1 MKGLRVTSLL
11 CSLLVLLTMFPD
23 PATATS
29 LTLSGN
35 LRFASLD
42 GSSQD
47 ADGTVN
53 DVFTVNGDLV
63 LDGTINCNDDLPLT
77 GNQGGCPVGIAVTGN
92 MTMNAGSGIFT
103 ENRRETG
110 DSGLISLTVGGDLIL
125 HGPAASLP
133 GAVVSSSRIPGSSGQ
148 TRDVSADVSGAVTL
162 EAGSI
167 IAASTKTGNAGTI
180 RITAGGAARIAGL
193 IASGASRTV
202 LASRWTGPAL
212 DSGSSGQGGG
222 PIILRSRASASPG
235 IRIEPTATVVSQGEE
250 AGGNLVLLEA
260 CGIEV
265 RGLVAS
271 LSKNNGLTQVVLRS
285 GKGILV
291 DGQDL
296 GNPAAPTA
304 RFGRVRGDGTQQGAN
319 GYLVDLFAEGDI
331 QVFGPVSTNAN
342 LAAVTSSPG
351 EQPQRLAGGTIN
363 AISLGGALSATGN
376 AFTTGRD
383 RPGDRGGA
391 IDLRSRGDVTL
402 DDAALRSIG
411 DLQTNASFRAGGTI
425 AVRSYQGNVSWT
437 FGIGDVRPAGT
448 GFGPN
453 NQGRITLTACGT
465 IDITGTQFPVMGNP
479 VAPFPVENEGVCS
492 PAAPSLPA
500 GEPALPVCNRQ
511 PAADDQTATTKED
524 TAVNLT
530 LTGSDPDSSPLTFSI
545 VTPPAHGSLG
555 ALTSPTA
562 TSVQVTYTPNADFNG
577 SDSFTFQVD
586 DGQGGHDTGTVSL
599 TVTAVNDVPS
609 FTAGPDQTVGE
620 DAGPQTVS
628 PWATAISAGA
638 ANESGQVLDFQ
649 VTGNSNPGLFAAGPA
664 VSSSGVLTYTPVAGA
679 TGTAAITLVLH
690 DNGGT
695 ADGGADT
702 SAPQTFNITV
712 LPVNDAPSF
721 VKGPDVSAFDNGGPV
736 TVSPW
741 ATAIS
746 AGPPDESGQALSFQV
761 TGNSNPGIFA
771 AGPAVSPAG
780 VLTFTPAQ
788 VPSGT
793 STATITIVLHDNGG
807 TANGGVDTSAPQS
820 FVISITHANN
830 PPALVANP
838 RETFDT
844 IGNTL
849 LEVSGAPGADGPKVV
864 VGHNLLANFTDSDGP
879 SPLSASLVAAS
890 SGAVVT
896 IDPNSGTFT
905 YLPPA
910 GATGTDTFTYSVT
923 DGESTVTRTV
933 TIHLLSRVWYVKNDA
948 AADDGLGRSS
958 DPFDT
963 LAEAQAASAA
973 NDTIFVF
980 AGDGTTAGQDAG
992 IALKNGQRLI
1002 GEAVGLSVSV
1012 GVNGNAAPT
1021 HLVDADGRPLLDA
1034 TAANT
1039 NAVSATDAIPAEIA
1053 GLSLAGST
1061 NGIDITTTGIFSG
1074 SGTLDIHDIV
1084 VRSAGL
1090 EGIDINAGGTGTLTL
1105 SVRGSDL
1112 TAAGTGLDLQR
1123 SGGTVIVTAF
1133 GDNVVREA
1141 TGGSGIVVTGP
1152 VTFDAIPGGAVNP
1165 VSGGTT
1171 NIGVPGNGV
1180 GGAGLVLTGISGSL
1194 GFNALGVFAD
1204 GGAGV
1209 RVTGS
1214 GPATAQ
1220 LGVTGTGIVAATG
1233 GPALD
1238 LATLTADL
1246 QHLTLTSTNSANTGV
1261 ALNGIAGTVS
1271 ADSSSSISNIASA
1284 AGTAFQV
1291 GTSTAAISYAGT
1303 ISTSTGKGV
1312 DLTGNTGGTIAFT
1325 GTLTLSTGINPAF
1338 NATGGGT
1345 VTATDANSTLTTTTG
1360 TALNV
1365 ASTTI
1370 GASGLKFKS
1379 ISAGTAASGP
1389 ASGIVLNNTGA
1400 SGGLTVTGTGTAGSG
1415 GTIQRAATG
1424 ISLTSTRSVSISSM
1438 QLNDFT
1444 DFGIRGSSVVN
1455 FTMDKIV
1462 INGVNG
1468 NDPAADEGSVRFTE
1482 LTGTASISNSNISGA
1497 VEDTFAVINTTGTL
1511 NRITFT
1517 STTFGANSTPTGDNG
1532 LLLEARSSAV
1542 LNATVQN
1549 SFFTS
1554 SRGDLV
1560 QATITSGAT
1569 GSMDVVFSGNALS
1582 DNHPAIV
1589 AGGGG
1594 ALFGG
1599 VGGTFTYNISG
1610 NTFRDGTGDALV
1622 ISCGGVG
1629 STCSGRIEGNQMGV
1643 AAVANSGSTS
1653 SSGIALVSA
1662 AGGTFTSLVNNNTVR
1677 QYNNHGIRLQAG
1689 DMLGNPLSFNV
1700 TVTNNTVGNP
1710 GTLNTNFNGI
1720 QLNSGT
1726 VSTDNFTACVDI
1738 RGNNIAGSG
1747 SGTVAPNNADFR
1759 LRQRQSTTV
1768 RLPGY
1773 GGANNNDA
1781 AVVAFVSGN
1790 NTVST
1795 GASSNTVPTGGGFVG
1810 GAACPQP

>member
-1 MKGLRVTSLL
+1 MKALRVTSLL
-11 CSLLVLLTMFPD
+11 CMLLLPFVMFPD
-23 PATATS
+23 PATASS

-35 LRFASLD
+35 MRFASLD

-47 ADGTVN
+47 ADGTAN
-53 DVFTVNGDLV
+53 GVFTVNGDLV
-63 LDGTINCNDDLPLT
+63 LDGTINCNDDLPLP
-77 GNQGGCPVGIAVTGN
+77 GNAGGCPVRIAVSGN

-110 DSGLISLTVGGDLIL
+110 NSGAISLTVGGDLIL

-148 TRDVSADVSGAVTL
+148 TGDVSADVSGAVTL
-162 EAGSI
+162 DAGSI
-167 IAASTKTGNAGTI
+167 VAASSKSGTAGTI

-193 IASGASRTV
+193 IASGAGRTL

-222 PIILRSRASASPG
+222 PIIIRARASAGPG
-235 IRIEPTATVVSQGEE
+235 IRIEPTGNVVSQGEE

-285 GKGILV
+285 GKGILI

-296 GNPAAPTA
+296 ASPAAPTA
-304 RFGRVRGDGTQQGAN
+304 RFGRVRADGTQQGAA

-342 LAAVTSSPG
+342 LAAATSSPG
-351 EQPQRLAGGTIN
+351 EQPQRIAGGTIN
-363 AISLGGALSATGN
+363 AFSLGGALSATGN

-411 DLQTNASFRAGGTI
+411 DLQTSASFRAGGTI

-453 NQGRITLTACGT
+453 NQGKITLTACGT

-479 VAPFPVENEGVCS
+479 IAPFPVENEGVCS
-492 PAAPSLPA
+492 PAAPSLPS

-511 PAADDQTATTKED
+511 PTADDQTATTKED

-562 TSVQVTYTPNADFNG
+562 TSVQVAYTPNADFNG
-577 SDSFTFQVD
+577 GDSFTFQVD

-664 VSSSGVLTYTPVAGA
+664 ISASGVLTYTPVAGA

-695 ADGGADT
+695 ADGGVDT
-702 SAPQTFNITV
+702 SAPQIFNITV
-712 LPVNDAPSF
+712 LQVNDAPSF

-741 ATAIS
+741 ATSIS
-746 AGPPDESGQALSFQV
+746 AGPPDEAGQTLSFQV

-780 VLTFTPAQ
+780 VLTFTPTQ

-807 TANGGVDTSAPQS
+807 TANGGVDTSAAQS

-849 LEVSGAPGADGPKVV
+849 LEVSGTPGADGPKIV

-896 IDPNSGTFT
+896 IDSNSGTFT

-910 GATGTDTFTYSVT
+910 GAAGDDTFTYSVT

-948 AADDGLGRSS
+948 AADDGLGRST

-963 LAEAQAASAA
+963 LAEAEAASAA
-973 NDTIFVF
+973 NDIIFVY

-992 IALKNGQRLI
+992 IAIKNGQRLI
-1002 GEAVGLSVSV
+1002 GEAVGLALEV

-1021 HLVDADGRPLLDA
+1021 HLVDAAGRPLLDA
-1034 TAANT
+1034 TAANAS
-1039 NAVSATDAIPAEIA
+1039 AVSATDAIPAEIA

-1061 NGIDITTTGIFSG
+1061 NGIDVTTTGAFGG
-1074 SGTLDIHDIV
+1074 SGTLAIHDVV
-1084 VRSAGL
+1084 VRSAGV
-1090 EGIDINAGGTGTLTL
+1090 EGIDINAGGTGTMTL
-1105 SVRGSDL
+1105 SVRRNDL
-1112 TAAGTGLDLQR
+1112 TAGGTGLDIQR
-1123 SGGTVIVTAF
+1123 GGGTVVVKAF
-1133 GDNVVREA
+1133 DDNVVREA

-1246 QHLTLTSTNSANTGV
+1246 QHLTLTSTGSTTTGV
-1261 ALNGIAGTVS
+1261 ALNGIAGTLS
-1271 ADSSSSISNIASA
+1271 ADSSSSISNIASV

-1291 GTSTAAISYAGT
+1291 GTSTASITYAGT
-1303 ISTSTGKGV
+1303 ISTTTGEGV

-1325 GTLTLSTGINPAF
+1325 GTLTLSTGTNPAF

-1345 VTATDANSTLTTTTG
+1345 VTATNTSNTLTTTTG

-1365 ASTTI
+1365 ANTTI
-1370 GASGLKFKS
+1370 GAGGLKFRS
-1379 ISAGTAASGP
+1379 IASNGGGN
-1389 ASGIVLNNTGA
+1389 SGIVLNNTGT
-1400 SGGLTVTGTGTAGSG
+1400 SGGLTVIGSG
-1415 GTIQRAATG
+1415 GTCSSVATCTGGAIQNKTIDG
-1424 ISLTSTRSVSISSM
+1424 ISLINTKDVSLSLMAIDNNDGSGIFGDDVTNFSLISSRVTNSGDTQNGSEAGLRFNELLGTCAITNSTISGSSEDNIRMTPASGVLTNLAISGSSISSCAAP
-1438 QLNDFT
+1438 
-1444 DFGIRGSSVVN
+1444 VAC
-1455 FTMDKIV
+1455 
-1462 INGVNG
+1462 NGL
-1468 NDPAADEGSVRFTE
+1468 ALIA
-1482 LTGTASISNSNISGA
+1482 TGTADLTFNVTGTTFQSNKSSAFLISISNNSKANVNVSSSNFNDNTLGVDLSNALNADLTFNITGNTLLRQANNAINIISG
-1497 VEDTFAVINTTGTL
+1497 TTATNAAQLRGTVS
-1511 NRITFT
+1511 NNII
-1517 STTFGANSTPTGDNG
+1517 GDNTVNSG
-1532 LLLEARSSAV
+1532 SRDAFGIGIDADGDVDAIIAVTNNTIKHTDFEGIFAESAFDDDADAETGK
-1542 LNATVQN
+1542 LDLTVTGNTVGTPDDN
-1549 SFFTS
+1549 SAFP
-1554 SRGDLV
+1554 
-1560 QATITSGAT
+1560 I
-1569 GSMDVVFSGNALS
+1569 
-1582 DNHPAIV
+1582 
-1589 AGGGG
+1589 G
-1594 ALFGG
+1594 ALYG
-1599 VGGTFTYNISG
+1599 VRLESRRTTALCLDISG
-1610 NTFRDGTGDALV
+1610 NTSSSTGGLPHFRVRQRDTSTFKLERFAGDGTNDSTVAAFIAGQNTA
-1622 ISCGGVG
+1622 G
-1629 STCSGRIEGNQMGV
+1629 STAAATHTSGYTGV
-1643 AAVANSGSTS
+1643 AN
-1653 SSGIALVSA
+1653 
-1662 AGGTFTSLVNNNTVR
+1662 GTCR
-1677 QYNNHGIRLQAG
+1677 K
-1689 DMLGNPLSFNV
+1689 P
-1700 TVTNNTVGNP
+1700 
-1710 GTLNTNFNGI
+1710 
-1720 QLNSGT
+1720 
-1726 VSTDNFTACVDI
+1726 
-1738 RGNNIAGSG
+1738 
-1747 SGTVAPNNADFR
+1747 
-1759 LRQRQSTTV
+1759 
-1768 RLPGY
+1768 
-1773 GGANNNDA
+1773 
-1781 AVVAFVSGN
+1781 
-1790 NTVST
+1790 
-1795 GASSNTVPTGGGFVG
+1795 
-1810 GAACPQP
+1810 